1 MSRIRALALCVVVL
15 ALVATGCVGGGSTA
29 LSDPAVRPGTPG
41 ADEPR
46 SAPEPGASD
55 AEASTGGDTDAADPA
70 AETSAADGSPAE
82 APAETPPPG
91 GFVLDLP
98 EGSLPTGPP
107 PAGDEGAL
115 GGVPVDVAFV
125 QRSLETAAQ
134 QSYRFEMRFA
144 MSVDM
149 AGQSLAISPSEP
161 LATGETDGFRQRT
174 LIDLGVMF
182 DAFVGSLGS
191 ELGADLGDFGD
202 LTAFFGDDLGIE
214 TIVDGT
220 VVYMRAPM
228 LGMLAAFGGD
238 ELPGG
243 LAELGDGWG
252 MVDLATV
259 PGVDAADIAALTGA
273 QGGSS
278 PDQILA
284 LLEDLGSVDEIGP
297 ATIDGDA
304 TTHYRTVID
313 VQAAIEAGVAEF
325 EALGPVDPDDIA
337 SMFGDGPVVDLY
349 IDDAGNLRRLSLA
362 ITGQEPSGEGSF
374 AASTTIDMFDH
385 GAGITIDVPADA
397 VDLTD
402 VFAELAALT
411 DGPI

>member
-1 MSRIRALALCVVVL
+1 MSRIRALALSLVVL
-15 ALVATGCVGGGSTA
+15 ALVATGCVGGGSGSTA
-29 LSDPAVRPGTPG
+29 LSDPAVRPGTVG
-41 ADEPR
+41 ADPSPVTDSDSADTAEPD
-46 SAPEPGASD
+46 ASD
-55 AEASTGGDTDAADPA
+55 EGVSDAADPA
-70 AETSAADGSPAE
+70 GE
-82 APAETPPPG
+82 APAETPAETPPAG

-98 EGSLPTGPP
+98 EGSLPSGPP
-107 PAGDEGAL
+107 PTTDEGAL
-115 GGVPVDVAFV
+115 AGVPVDVAFV

-144 MSVDM
+144 MSIDM

-161 LATGETDGFRQRT
+161 LATGQTDGSRQRT
-174 LIDLGVMF
+174 LIDLGVLF
-182 DAFVGSLGS
+182 DAFAAGLGD
-191 ELGADLGDFGD
+191 ELGADLGDLGQLTD
-202 LTAFFGDDLGIE
+202 LFGDDLGIE

-220 VVYMRAPM
+220 TIYVRAPM
-228 LGMLAAFGGD
+228 LAMLGAFGGN

-259 PGVDAADIAALTGA
+259 PGVSADDIAALTGA

-278 PDQILA
+278 PDQIFA
-284 LLEDLGSVDEIGP
+284 LLEDLGSVAEIGP
-297 ATIDGDA
+297 SSIDGDA

-313 VQAAIEAGVAEF
+313 VQAAIEAGVAEY

-349 IDDAGNLRRLSLA
+349 IDEAGNLRRIALA
-362 ITGQEPSGEGSF
+362 ITGTEPSGEGSF

-385 GAGITIDVPADA
+385 GADIGIDVPTDA

>member
-1 MSRIRALALCVVVL
+1 MSRIRALALFVVL
-15 ALVATGCVGGGSTA
+15 ALVATGCIGGGGGSTA
-29 LSDPAVRPGTPG
+29 LSDPAVRPGTVG
-41 ADEPR
+41 AD
-46 SAPEPGASD
+46 ASPLAAD
-55 AEASTGGDTDAADPA
+55 PDAADPGVS
-70 AETSAADGSPAE
+70 TDGAPSTVDPAGE
-82 APAETPPPG
+82 APSETPPPG
-91 GFVLDLP
+91 GFVLELP
-98 EGSLPTGPP
+98 DGPLPSGPP
-107 PAGDEGAL
+107 PATDEGAI

-125 QRSLETAAQ
+125 QRSLETATQ

-144 MSVDM
+144 MSIDM

-161 LATGETDGFRQRT
+161 LATGQTDGSRQST
-174 LIDLGVMF
+174 LIDLGVLF
-182 DAFVGSLGS
+182 DAFAAGLGD
-191 ELGADLGDFGD
+191 ELGADLGDLGQ
-202 LTAFFGDDLGIE
+202 LTDFFGDDLGIE

-220 VVYMRAPM
+220 TIYMRAPM
-228 LGMLAAFGGD
+228 LGMLGAFGGN
-238 ELPGG
+238 EIPGG

-259 PGVDAADIAALTGA
+259 PGVSAADIAALTGA

-284 LLEDLGSVDEIGP
+284 LLEDLGSVAEVGP

-325 EALGPVDPDDIA
+325 EALGPVDPAEMA

-349 IDDAGNLRRLSLA
+349 IDEAGNLRRIALA
-362 ITGQEPSGEGSF
+362 ITGTEPSGEGSF

-385 GAGITIDVPADA
+385 GADIAIDVPTDA

-402 VFAELAALT
+402 AFAELAALA